1 MGCASHLAHVLTI
14 LSHVWNIPS
23 FAQGW
28 STLELGWPGSIFP
41 QTYGK
46 PSFPHT
52 FYHEWWVFHV
62 YVDFLELVTWSYNL
76 CNSEISL
83 DVPSREPRIVLLQQ
97 HLKMLGKHQ
106 NLRVQNIFVSH
117 EIAFL
122 FFFGGG
128 RHPHFSIIVAQTW
141 TWFLQIVPQT
151 GNKSRFVWTCSGS
164 PSRGWTPSPPSFR
177 HGQQEENEATTNQQM
192 TWGNWI
198 RNGMFTWCMI

>member
-117 EIAFL
+117 EIV
-122 FFFGGG
+122 FFWGLGGG
-128 RHPHFSIIVAQTW
+128 TPIFPSLLHKPGHDFFRLCPKLVTNPGLSEHVGKKANMLMVNHHFPHIFPMISMAVS
-141 TWFLQIVPQT
+141 L
-151 GNKSRFVWTCSGS
+151 RGS
-164 PSRGWTPSPPSFR
+164 PST
-177 HGQQEENEATTNQQM
+177 
-192 TWGNWI
+192 
-198 RNGMFTWCMI
+198 